1 MNPHDPAHAHH
12 GLEPSA
18 WIRRFAHLVA
28 PGARVLDVASGPGR
42 HAQFFAARGA
52 QVTAV
57 DRDAGALAALDGVA
71 GIVTR
76 LADIEG
82 GAWPFGDVQFDAI
95 VVVNYGPGQRPR
107 FQEVLHGSLGV
118 AGQQRAEHPEA
129 EDADHRGVV
138 DVARQQRGRSVPGVR
153 VPDLERRPGVEQG
166 MVRRHAGT
174 AVVQRLA
181 AVATSFPW
189 PPALG
194 PAAPE
199 AGIPPRIG

>member
-71 GIVTR
+71 GIVTG

-95 VVVNYGPGQRPR
+95 VVVNYLHRPLLPLLRGALGPGGVLLYDTFAQGNELFGRPANPA
-107 FQEVLHGSLGV
+107 FLLAPGELLAFAAQPPALT
-118 AGQQRAEHPEA
+118 
-129 EDADHRGVV
+129 VV
-138 DVARQQRGRSVPGVR
+138 GF
-153 VPDLERRPGVEQG
+153 EQG